1 MDRGAAR
8 SSVEPSAEVLAA
20 LGRAA
25 HEVHGRL
32 ADVLCTHGC
41 RVDEWRALDRLAQPG
56 PHSMTDIG
64 EATLLPGPSVTR
76 LIDGLVADA
85 LVYRRAD
92 EDDRRRV
99 LVQLTSRGRA
109 LQRRMA
115 ALVERERAT
124 ILGELDAEEVVLLTA
139 LLDRLR

>member
-8 SSVEPSAEVLAA
+8 SSVEPTAEVLAA

-32 ADVLCTHGC
+32 ADVLRTRGC
-41 RVDEWRALDRLAQPG
+41 GVDEWRALGRLAQPG

-76 LIDGLVADA
+76 LVDRLVADA

-99 LVQLTSRGRA
+99 LVHLTSRGRA
-109 LQRRMA
+109 LQRRVA
-115 ALVERERAT
+115 ALVARERAT
-124 ILGELDAEEVVLLTA
+124 ILGELDGEEVALLTA
-139 LLDRLR
+139 LLDRVR